1 MKIFRFVV
9 AGILVCLCGFAVA
22 ADRPTVG
29 VVEFKNETNAYWWKG
44 GIGWDLANMLTNE
57 LVGTGV
63 FRVVERSMLESVLA
77 EQNLA
82 ASGRAAPSGDAQI
95 GRLESAP
102 YLIMGTVTAFE
113 GGTKSTGGGIRIK
126 GFSIGGK
133 KTEAYLAIDLRV
145 VDSTTGVV
153 EYVRTVEGRS
163 GGSGVSV
170 GYSEADFGGALAT
183 ESNTPVGKAIRGAV
197 IEATDYLACVMYYED
212 ECMDDYYGK
221 ERRRRTRSKDA
232 IDLD

>member
-1 MKIFRFVV
+1 MKHRIV
-9 AGILVCLCGFAVA
+9 LLAVLLGLSSIA
-22 ADRPTVG
+22 LGADRPTVG
-29 VVEFKNETNAYWWKG
+29 VVEFKNETNAYWWRG
-44 GIGWDLANMLTNE
+44 GVGWDLANMLTNE

-63 FRVVERSMLESVLA
+63 FRVVERSMLEAVLA

-82 ASGRAAPSGDAQI
+82 ASGRAAASGDAQI
-95 GRLESAP
+95 GQLASAP
-102 YLIMGTVTAFE
+102 WLIMGTVTSFE
-113 GGTKSTGGGIRIK
+113 GGTKSTGGGIRVK

-133 KTEAYLAIDLRV
+133 KTEAYMAIDLRV

-153 EYVRTVEGRS
+153 EFVRTVEGRS

-170 GYSEADFGGALAT
+170 GYSEASFGGSLAT
-183 ESNTPVGKAIRGAV
+183 ESNTPVGKAIRAAV

-212 ECMDDYYGK
+212 ECMDEYYGK
-221 ERRRRTRSKDA
+221 ERRRRAKSKDA